1 METFFIFLDKLNHMY
16 IFPNYSVN
24 VISPAYQWDQCVA
37 LLASFLQRKIFLHE
51 SSSVSTSASYSLLW
65 RHSSASLFSLVWWN
79 TAGHSQG
86 KVRGASKEPESCPSS
101 QAGWLEQ
108 THCFLMTARSKS
120 AKPFSSLDAAAILC
134 WCMFSLL
141 CSPFASSSSPGFIWA
156 FPGTRAIFYIST
168 APSTAAP

>member
-37 LLASFLQRKIFLHE
+37 LLASFLQSKIFLHE

-79 TAGHSQG
+79 TADHSQG

-120 AKPFSSLDAAAILC
+120 AKPFSSLDAAAFYAGAC
-134 WCMFSLL
+134 SPAMFS
-141 CSPFASSSSPGFIWA
+141 FRRSSSPGFIWA